1 MASRRPG
8 ILTFVA
14 VAAIIIGALTVF
26 TALSNV
32 VIKSMPFAHVS
43 AVPEGVAKGP
53 NAAILAAQRQMQERI
68 AEIKQRHR
76 GFFLLVLPF
85 SLLGAGMMILGGAR
99 AFSLRRGARALLLA
113 GMAVG
118 LVVGLLSV
126 KPQIE
131 TQVEVGAAT
140 SAMIKATFD
149 AMNTNAIK
157 PGPARTVFETMATMS
172 KASATA
178 GVVTAVVFAFAKL
191 GFLIFGLI
199 YLTRARTRAVFA
211 PQNARTPPPSAPAQ
225 PTP

>member
-1 MASRRPG
+1 VASRCPG

-14 VAAIIIGALTVF
+14 VAAIVIGVLTVF

-32 VIKSMPFAHVS
+32 FTKSVPFAHVS
-43 AVPEGVAKGP
+43 AAPEGVAKGP
-53 NAAILAAQRQMQERI
+53 NAAILAAQMRMQERI

-76 GFFLLVLPF
+76 GFFLLALPF
-85 SLLGAGMMILGGAR
+85 SLLGAGMMILGGTR
-99 AFSLRRGARALLLA
+99 AFSLRGGARPLLLA
-113 GMAVG
+113 GMAAG

-140 SAMIKATFD
+140 STMIKAMFD
-149 AMNTNAIK
+149 AMDTKAIK
-157 PGPARTVFETMATMS
+157 PGPARTMFETMATMS

-178 GVVTAVVFAFAKL
+178 GVATAVVFAFAKL

-211 PQNARTPPPSAPAQ
+211 APDAPTPPPIAPVE